1 VHGIMAR
8 VQDAWAKH
16 GRPGAPRFIATL
28 PCAFGRDTQQ
38 QVEESI
44 AHYYAGGPSGGG
56 ADRQA
61 RPSPTSVEAVRE
73 IIAIQ
78 TELGTD
84 EIIFRPAKLGA
95 DQVDLLAKAVS

>member
-1 VHGIMAR
+1 MAR

-44 AHYYAGGPSGGG
+44 AHYYAGG